1 MTKKNL
7 NFEDSLAKLEGIVD
21 ALENS
26 DVSLEESV
34 KKFEEGIKLVKN
46 CQKQLKEAELKVN
59 KLMGD
64 GEILIDSGRMDRKMV

>member
-21 ALENS
+21 ALEDN

-34 KKFEEGIKLVKN
+34 KKFEEGIKLVKD
-46 CQKQLKEAELKVN
+46 CQKQLN
-59 KLMGD
+59 
-64 GEILIDSGRMDRKMV
+64 

>member
-7 NFEDSLAKLEGIVD
+7 NFEDSLAKLESIVD
-21 ALENS
+21 ALEDN

-34 KKFEEGIKLVKN
+34 KKFEEGINLVKD

-64 GEILIDSGRMDRKMV
+64 GEILNQEN

>member
-7 NFEDSLAKLEGIVD
+7 NFEDSLAKLESIVD
-21 ALENS
+21 ALEDN

-34 KKFEEGIKLVKN
+34 KKFEEGIKLVKD
-46 CQKQLKEAELKVN
+46 CQSQLKEAELKVN

-64 GEILIDSGRMDRKMV
+64 GEILDHEN

>member
-7 NFEDSLAKLEGIVD
+7 NFEDSLAKLESIVD
-21 ALENS
+21 ALEDN

-34 KKFEEGIKLVKN
+34 KKFEEGIKLVKD
-46 CQKQLKEAELKVN
+46 CQSQLKEAELKVN

-64 GEILIDSGRMDRKMV
+64 CEILDHEN

>member
-7 NFEDSLAKLEGIVD
+7 NFEDSLAKLDGIVD
-21 ALENS
+21 ALEDN

-34 KKFEEGIKLVKN
+34 KKFEEGIKLVKD

-64 GEILIDSGRMDRKMV
+64 GEILDQEN

>member
-21 ALENS
+21 ALEDN

-34 KKFEEGIKLVKN
+34 KKFEAGIKLVKD

-64 GEILIDSGRMDRKMV
+64 GEILDQEN

>member
-21 ALENS
+21 ALEDN
-26 DVSLEESV
+26 DVSLEQSV
-34 KKFEEGIKLVKN
+34 KKFEEGIKLVKD

-64 GEILIDSGRMDRKMV
+64 GEILNQEN

>member
-21 ALENS
+21 ALEDN

-34 KKFEEGIKLVKN
+34 KKFEEGIKLVKD

-64 GEILIDSGRMDRKMV
+64 GKILDQEN

>member
-21 ALENS
+21 ALEDS

-34 KKFEEGIKLVKN
+34 KKFEEGIELVKD
-46 CQKQLKEAELKVN
+46 CQKQLQEAELKVN

-64 GEILIDSGRMDRKMV
+64 GEILDQEN

>member
-21 ALENS
+21 ALEDN

-34 KKFEEGIKLVKN
+34 KKFEEGIRLVKD

-64 GEILIDSGRMDRKMV
+64 GEILDQEN

>member
-21 ALENS
+21 ALEDN
-26 DVSLEESV
+26 DVSLEESL
-34 KKFEEGIKLVKN
+34 KKFEEGIKLVKD

-64 GEILIDSGRMDRKMV
+64 GEILNQEH

>member
-7 NFEDSLAKLEGIVD
+7 NFEDSLAKLESIVD
-21 ALENS
+21 ALEDN

-34 KKFEEGIKLVKN
+34 KKFEEGIKLVRD

-64 GEILIDSGRMDRKMV
+64 GEILDQEN

>member
-21 ALENS
+21 ALEDN

-34 KKFEEGIKLVKN
+34 KKFEEGIQLVKD

-64 GEILIDSGRMDRKMV
+64 GEILDQEN

>member
-1 MTKKNL
+1 M
-7 NFEDSLAKLEGIVD
+7 AKLESIVD
-21 ALENS
+21 ALEDN

-34 KKFEEGIKLVKN
+34 KKFEEGIKLVKD

-64 GEILIDSGRMDRKMV
+64 GEILNQEN

>member
-21 ALENS
+21 ALEDS

-34 KKFEEGIKLVKN
+34 KKFEEGIKLVKD
-46 CQKQLKEAELKVN
+46 CQKQLQEAELKVN

-64 GEILIDSGRMDRKMV
+64 GEILNQEN

>member
-21 ALENS
+21 ALEDN

-34 KKFEEGIKLVKN
+34 KKFEEGIKLVKD

-59 KLMGD
+59 KLLGD
-64 GEILIDSGRMDRKMV
+64 GEILDQEN

>member
-21 ALENS
+21 ALEDN

-34 KKFEEGIKLVKN
+34 KKFEEGIKLVKD

-59 KLMGD
+59 KLMADGD
-64 GEILIDSGRMDRKMV
+64 ILDQEN

>member
-7 NFEDSLAKLEGIVD
+7 NFEDSLAKLESIVN
-21 ALENS
+21 ALEDN

-34 KKFEEGIKLVKN
+34 KKFEEGIKLVKD

-64 GEILIDSGRMDRKMV
+64 GEILNQEN

>member
-7 NFEDSLAKLEGIVD
+7 NFEDSLAKLDSIVD
-21 ALENS
+21 ALEDN

-34 KKFEEGIKLVKN
+34 KKFEEGIKLVKD

-64 GEILIDSGRMDRKMV
+64 GEILDQEN

>member
-7 NFEDSLAKLEGIVD
+7 NFEDSLVKLEGIVD
-21 ALENS
+21 ALEDN

-34 KKFEEGIKLVKN
+34 KKFEEGIKLVKD

-59 KLMGD
+59 KLLGD
-64 GEILIDSGRMDRKMV
+64 GGILDQEN

>member
-21 ALENS
+21 ALEDNG
-26 DVSLEESV
+26 VSLEESV
-34 KKFEEGIKLVKN
+34 KKFEEGIKLVKD

-64 GEILIDSGRMDRKMV
+64 GEILDQEN

>member
-21 ALENS
+21 ALEDD

-34 KKFEEGIKLVKN
+34 KKFEEGIKLVKD

-59 KLMGD
+59 KLMSD
-64 GEILIDSGRMDRKMV
+64 GEILDQEN

>member
-21 ALENS
+21 ALEDN

-34 KKFEEGIKLVKN
+34 KKFEEGIKLVKD
-46 CQKQLKEAELKVN
+46 CQKQLQEAELKVN

-64 GEILIDSGRMDRKMV
+64 GEILDQGN

>member
-7 NFEDSLAKLEGIVD
+7 NFEDSLVKLEGIVD
-21 ALENS
+21 ALEDN

-34 KKFEEGIKLVKN
+34 KKFEEGIKLVKD

-59 KLMGD
+59 TLMGD
-64 GEILIDSGRMDRKMV
+64 GEILDQEN

>member
-7 NFEDSLAKLEGIVD
+7 NFEDSLAQLESIVD
-21 ALENS
+21 ALEDN

-34 KKFEEGIKLVKN
+34 KKFEEGIKLVKDY
-46 CQKQLKEAELKVN
+46 QKQLKEAELKVN

-64 GEILIDSGRMDRKMV
+64 GEILNQEN

>member
-7 NFEDSLAKLEGIVD
+7 NFEDSLAKLESIVD
-21 ALENS
+21 ALENN

-34 KKFEEGIKLVKN
+34 KKFEEGIKLVKD
-46 CQKQLKEAELKVN
+46 CQSQLKEAELKVN

-64 GEILIDSGRMDRKMV
+64 GEILDHEN

>member
-21 ALENS
+21 DLEDN
-26 DVSLEESV
+26 DVSLEESD
-34 KKFEEGIKLVKN
+34 KKFEEGIKLVKD
-46 CQKQLKEAELKVN
+46 CQKQLKEAEIKVN

-64 GEILIDSGRMDRKMV
+64 GEILDQGN

>member
-21 ALENS
+21 ALEDD

-34 KKFEEGIKLVKN
+34 KKFEEGIKLVKD

-64 GEILIDSGRMDRKMV
+64 GEILNQEN

>member
-21 ALENS
+21 ALEDN

-34 KKFEEGIKLVKN
+34 KKFEEGIKLVKD

-59 KLMGD
+59 KLMAD
-64 GEILIDSGRMDRKMV
+64 GKILDQEN

>member
-7 NFEDSLAKLEGIVD
+7 NFEDSLAKLESIVD
-21 ALENS
+21 ALEDN

-34 KKFEEGIKLVKN
+34 KKFEEGIKLVKH

-64 GEILIDSGRMDRKMV
+64 GEILDQEN

>member
-7 NFEDSLAKLEGIVD
+7 NFEDSLVKLEGIVD
-21 ALENS
+21 ALEDN

-34 KKFEEGIKLVKN
+34 KKFEEGIKLVKD

-64 GEILIDSGRMDRKMV
+64 GEILNQEN

>member
-7 NFEDSLAKLEGIVD
+7 NFEDSLAKLEGIVN
-21 ALENS
+21 ALEDN

-34 KKFEEGIKLVKN
+34 KKFEEGIKLVKD

-64 GEILIDSGRMDRKMV
+64 GEILDQEN

>member
-21 ALENS
+21 TLEDS

-34 KKFEEGIKLVKN
+34 KKFEEGIKLVKD
-46 CQKQLKEAELKVN
+46 CQKQLQEAELKVN

-64 GEILIDSGRMDRKMV
+64 GEILDQEN

>member
-7 NFEDSLAKLEGIVD
+7 NFEDCLAKLEGIVD
-21 ALENS
+21 ALEDN
-26 DVSLEESV
+26 DVSLEDSV
-34 KKFEEGIKLVKN
+34 KKFEEGINLVKD

-64 GEILIDSGRMDRKMV
+64 GGILDQEN

>member
-21 ALENS
+21 ALEDN

-34 KKFEEGIKLVKN
+34 KKFEEGIKLVKD

-59 KLMGD
+59 KLLGN
-64 GEILIDSGRMDRKMV
+64 GEILDQEN

>member
-1 MTKKNL
+1 MSKKNL

-21 ALENS
+21 ALEDN

-34 KKFEEGIKLVKN
+34 KKFEEGIKLVKD

-64 GEILIDSGRMDRKMV
+64 GEILDKEN

>member
-21 ALENS
+21 ALEDN

-34 KKFEEGIKLVKN
+34 KKFEEGIKLVRD
-46 CQKQLKEAELKVN
+46 CQKQLNEAELKVN
-59 KLMGD
+59 RLMGD
-64 GEILIDSGRMDRKMV
+64 GGILDQEN

>member
-21 ALENS
+21 ALVDN

-34 KKFEEGIKLVKN
+34 KKFEEGIKLVKD

-64 GEILIDSGRMDRKMV
+64 GEILDQEN